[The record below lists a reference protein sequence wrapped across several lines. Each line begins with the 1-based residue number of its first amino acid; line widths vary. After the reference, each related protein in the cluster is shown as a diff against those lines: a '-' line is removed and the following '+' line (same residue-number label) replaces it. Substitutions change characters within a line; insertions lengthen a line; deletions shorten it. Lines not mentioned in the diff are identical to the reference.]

1 MDGFPPETRVACY
14 PRVSTEEQ
22 KLRGLSIEAQ
32 TSALQSWADQN
43 GLKNITFY
51 NDAGNSARKPYHKRP
66 AMVRLLADVQA
77 GKIDLI
83 IFTKL
88 DRWFRN
94 IAEYYK
100 VQEILEGHNVVWKA
114 IQEDYDTST
123 ASGRLKIN
131 IMLSVAQDEA
141 DRDSERIRAVFDAK
155 RERREPLSGRVPT
168 GYKIEGK
175 KIVKDPGTEK
185 AVACF
190 FENFLTY
197 RSIERARK
205 AAAEYG
211 VALSY
216 QLASSMLRKKAYYG
230 HYSGVDGMCP
240 PYITEE
246 QYHQIQGSRRKS
258 ERKTIGDRTYLFTG
272 LVVCAECGRRFA
284 SRAHVYPL
292 SGGGTGESIAYNCP
306 GRYHHNDCSNTV
318 NITEKSIETYL
329 LNNVCAELERYSY
342 ELERMAAVRP
352 VRNFQEERAKL
363 RKRLAKLKD
372 LYLEEMIDMEMY
384 RKDYTSLNARLTA
397 LEKEE
402 QSQGFHPAG
411 TEQLKS
417 LFSSGWEELYTQL
430 SREEKQSFWR
440 VAIDQI
446 LIYPTRHIKIQLRSK
461 LSCYV
466 I

>member
-1 MDGFPPETRVACY
+1 MEGFPPETRVACY

-22 KLRGLSIEAQ
+22 KLRGLSVEAQ
-32 TSALQSWADQN
+32 TLALQAWADRN
-43 GLKNITFY
+43 GLKNVTFY
-51 NDAGNSARKPYHKRP
+51 NDAGNSARKPYNKRP
-66 AMVRLLADVQA
+66 AMLRLLADVQA

-100 VQEILEGHNVVWKA
+100 VQEILERHNVVWKA
-114 IQEDYDTST
+114 VQEDYDTST

-141 DRDSERIRAVFDAK
+141 DRDSERIRAVFAAK
-155 RERREPLSGRVPT
+155 RERREPLSGHVPT

-175 KIVKDPGTEK
+175 KIVKDPETEG

-205 AAAEYG
+205 AAAEQYG
-211 VALSY
+211 ASFSY
-216 QLASSMLRKKAYYG
+216 QLASAMLGKKAYYG

-246 QYHQIQGSRRKS
+246 QYQQIQESRRKT
-258 ERKTIGDRTYLFTG
+258 ERKTIRNRTYLFTG
-272 LVVCAECGRRFA
+272 LVVCGECGRRFA
-284 SRAHVYPL
+284 SRAHVYRL
-292 SGGGTGESIAYNCP
+292 SGGGTGESMSYNCP

-318 NITEKSIETYL
+318 NITEKTIETYL

-342 ELERMAAVRP
+342 DLEHVAAARP
-352 VRNFQEERAKL
+352 GRNIQEERAKL
-363 RKRLAKLKD
+363 RKKLAKLKD
-372 LYLEEMIDMEMY
+372 LYLEEIIDMEMY
-384 RKDYTSLNARLTA
+384 RRDYKALNAQLTE
-397 LEKEE
+397 LEREE
-402 QSQGFHPAG
+402 QPQEFQPASM
-411 TEQLKS
+411 EQMKE
-417 LFSSGWEELYTQL
+417 LFSSGWEGLYSRL
-430 SREEKQSFWR
+430 SREEKQAFWR
-440 VAIDQI
+440 AAIDQI
-446 LIYPTRHIKIQLRSK
+446 AIYPTRRIKVQFRG
-461 LSCYV
+461 
-466 I
+466 